1 MAESKMKMKTIMVM
15 HKDPDTRRSIKTLL
29 EKNKYNVVEVISF
42 EDFEKKIEQPGLDL
56 VLIDGLMPRK
66 KIIEITAKKNIKTA
80 YFISDYID
88 EKELELYKNVIG
100 FVDEPRDINKF
111 LEKIKQLLKK

>member
-1 MAESKMKMKTIMVM
+1 MAEEKMKTIMVM

-29 EKNKYNVVEVISF
+29 EKNKYNVIEVVSF
-42 EDFEKKIEQPGLDL
+42 KDFKEKIKQQGLDL
-56 VLIDGLMPRK
+56 VLIDGLIPRK
-66 KIIEITAKKNIKTA
+66 EIIDITNKKDVKTA
-80 YFISDYID
+80 YFMSDTVD
-88 EKELELYKNVIG
+88 EKELALYKNVVG